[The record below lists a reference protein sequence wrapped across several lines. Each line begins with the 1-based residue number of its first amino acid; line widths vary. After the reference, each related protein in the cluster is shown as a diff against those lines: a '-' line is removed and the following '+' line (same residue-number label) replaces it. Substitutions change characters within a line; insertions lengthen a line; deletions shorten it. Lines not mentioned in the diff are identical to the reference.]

1 MIIIMQNTLEY
12 MIQLSKTP
20 NNDPANISNNIAELW
35 HYIKPDNVRETA
47 DGIRYIK
54 LEL

>member
-1 MIIIMQNTLEY
+1 MILIMNRTLEY

-20 NNDPANISNNIAELW
+20 SNDLVNSNNITELW
-35 HYIKPDNVRETA
+35 SHVKQDNMRETA
-47 DGIRYIK
+47 DGIRYVK

>member
-20 NNDPANISNNIAELW
+20 SNDLVNSNNINELW
-35 HYIKPDNVRETA
+35 PYVKPDNVRETV
-47 DGIRYIK
+47 DGVRYIK
-54 LEL
+54 IEL

>member
-1 MIIIMQNTLEY
+1 MIIIMQTTLEY

-20 NNDPANISNNIAELW
+20 NNDLVNNNINELW
-35 HYIKPDNVRETA
+35 PYVKPNNVRETVE
-47 DGIRYIK
+47 GIRYVK